1 MSELRNLY
9 LVKEKVIQI
18 KFELAKNR
26 VEIYDLLRDQNYE
39 KAAEERDRTSKLLNS
54 LIDQKQLLIEHQS
67 VLSKSVA
74 HLEEQSVIMDILY
87 EMNAFEQNR
96 KEFREYQK
104 EFIESMKKE
113 FDFLMLFKKELR
125 KDNRLD
131 TAKLIQEEILLI
143 GDFLLKASKL

>member
-125 KDNRLD
+125 KDNRFD

-143 GDFLLKASKL
+143 GDFLLKANKI